1 MTKLNK
7 PFAVLLITVLLFCI
21 FPSTSYASTDN
32 NSNLNSFK
40 EYSLEEA
47 RELAIMHIKSIM
59 TSDDCGMWNNKIK
72 IINETPIF
80 DSNDIITGYYFKLE
94 TIEHQPAGYVITGAN
109 SYQYPIIEYSTKG
122 QSFIEKYFKTI
133 CSING
138 YNAANYSAKIY
149 YMNNLTYI
157 YKFYNGKSCHIFE
170 ISNDYNEIQTLKPE
184 HEFHNF
190 SAIWSKYIDLS
201 ESSKNDLPP
210 DEENVYITSPP
221 NYESG
226 YSLSR
231 YYTLPAFNR
240 NYKTTSMFS
249 QSDNCAPTAA
259 VNLCYYWYS
268 RNPEKYASLKQDP
281 RWTNVHDDFYN
292 LMNTHDGSGTSD
304 FSIAS
309 AYEDY
314 FNQVGLSCKATLH
327 FTTDFGQKIVDELD
341 NSRPVH
347 LILHDNRTY
356 SEHSV
361 LALGYYQFEYNGSGN
376 STYIRIADGFSES
389 PNRYVWG
396 GCAGYWNYVTV
407 IPK

>member
-1 MTKLNK
+1 
-7 PFAVLLITVLLFCI
+7 
-21 FPSTSYASTDN
+21 
-32 NSNLNSFK
+32 
-40 EYSLEEA
+40 
-47 RELAIMHIKSIM
+47 
-59 TSDDCGMWNNKIK
+59 
-72 IINETPIF
+72 
-80 DSNDIITGYYFKLE
+80 
-94 TIEHQPAGYVITGAN
+94 
-109 SYQYPIIEYSTKG
+109 
-122 QSFIEKYFKTI
+122 
-133 CSING
+133 
-138 YNAANYSAKIY
+138 
-149 YMNNLTYI
+149 
-157 YKFYNGKSCHIFE
+157 
-170 ISNDYNEIQTLKPE
+170 
-184 HEFHNF
+184 
-190 SAIWSKYIDLS
+190 
-201 ESSKNDLPP
+201 
-210 DEENVYITSPP
+210 
-221 NYESG
+221 
-226 YSLSR
+226 
-231 YYTLPAFNR
+231 
-240 NYKTTSMFS
+240 MFS

-356 SEHSV
+356 GEHSV